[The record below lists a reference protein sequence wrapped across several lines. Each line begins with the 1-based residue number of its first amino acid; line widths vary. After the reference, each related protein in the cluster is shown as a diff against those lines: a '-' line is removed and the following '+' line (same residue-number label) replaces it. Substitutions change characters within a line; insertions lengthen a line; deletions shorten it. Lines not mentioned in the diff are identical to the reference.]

1 MPPPAVVINLTGS
14 DDDESEI
21 LSFRRN
27 VRQPFSFP
35 PECLHMLTDQ
45 HQSKQTRTAKP
56 PKPPCRLFVG
66 GTESDSAKL
75 APIFTSFPRQTALIR
90 SLPSFKR
97 SGAGSGTTASVSNT
111 SPSLSKAFAS
121 SSNATAGP
129 SGSNGTSASGSAI
142 GQTTTSATSTAIPS
156 MIASATASSGQPQG
170 RLNLTLPVAR
180 TIIGNIKS
188 LNLYTRNDPL
198 FVYSWFLDLQLRY
211 DENGWFVHFLVSGLP
226 P

>member
-1 MPPPAVVINLTGS
+1 
-14 DDDESEI
+14 
-21 LSFRRN
+21 
-27 VRQPFSFP
+27 
-35 PECLHMLTDQ
+35 
-45 HQSKQTRTAKP
+45 
-56 PKPPCRLFVG
+56 
-66 GTESDSAKL
+66 
-75 APIFTSFPRQTALIR
+75 
-90 SLPSFKR
+90 
-97 SGAGSGTTASVSNT
+97 
-111 SPSLSKAFAS
+111 
-121 SSNATAGP
+121 
-129 SGSNGTSASGSAI
+129 
-142 GQTTTSATSTAIPS
+142 